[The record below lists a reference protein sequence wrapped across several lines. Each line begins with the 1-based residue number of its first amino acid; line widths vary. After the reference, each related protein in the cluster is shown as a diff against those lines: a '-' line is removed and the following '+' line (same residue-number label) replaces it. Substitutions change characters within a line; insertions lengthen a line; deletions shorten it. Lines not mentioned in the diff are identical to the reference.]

1 MNYERL
7 RRMPFRDLYPLYV
20 NKAMKKGRTE
30 EEVIKVISWLT
41 GYNAS
46 EIIKSTKDLESFY
59 NDAPAFNVNATL
71 ITGKVCGVTVETI
84 EDPLL
89 KRIRYMDKLI
99 DELAKGKPL
108 EKILRK

>member
-1 MNYERL
+1 
-7 RRMPFRDLYPLYV
+7 MPFRDLYPLYV

-46 EIIKSTKDLESFY
+46 EIIKSIKDLESFY

>member
-30 EEVIKVISWLT
+30 EEVIIVISWLT

-46 EIIKSTKDLESFY
+46 EIIKSIKDLESFY

>member
-1 MNYERL
+1 
-7 RRMPFRDLYPLYV
+7 MPFRDLYPLYV

-30 EEVIKVISWLT
+30 EEVIIVISWLT

-46 EIIKSTKDLESFY
+46 EIIKSIKDLESFY